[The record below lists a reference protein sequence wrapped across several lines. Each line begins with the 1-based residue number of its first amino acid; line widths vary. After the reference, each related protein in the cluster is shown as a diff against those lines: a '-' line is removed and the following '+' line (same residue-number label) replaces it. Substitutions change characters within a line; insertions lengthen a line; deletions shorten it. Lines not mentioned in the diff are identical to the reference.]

1 MVTIDRLDISH
12 YFQYARRVSS
22 VETTYKTF
30 RLEQAHAIPAHT
42 RVVDVRPK
50 FEEVE
55 VLFGFRK
62 STQPWACFCAPSN
75 YFSHRRNSFAFDRV
89 CPTLGDLEAQL
100 ELLKKVKNSLE
111 KEDGD
116 DSDHRDYDED
126 DNLEAGK
133 KRSKKPL
140 KMFKKSEKKRVTH
153 CLEEVDKLNRMINF
167 IMSRVGQF
175 LQA

>member
-22 VETTYKTF
+22 VESTIKTF

-42 RVVDVRPK
+42 NVVSVKPK
-50 FEEVE
+50 FEETE
-55 VLFGFRK
+55 LLFGFRR
-62 STQPWACFCAPSN
+62 STQPWACFCVPKN
-75 YFSHRRNSFAFDRV
+75 YYSHRRNSFAFDRV
-89 CPTLGDLEAQL
+89 CPTLGGLQEQV
-100 ELLKKVKNSLE
+100 EILKKVKNSLE

-116 DSDHRDYDED
+116 QED
-126 DNLEAGK
+126 GKNLGVN
-133 KRSKKPL
+133 PL
-140 KMFKKSEKKRVTH
+140 KMFKKSEKKRVTQ
-153 CLEEVDKLNRMINF
+153 CLEEIAKLNRMINF